1 MRLVRF
7 LKIFV
12 SLLLTLILVKISL
25 CVWRIYNGMDQPSL
39 DFYLQ
44 RIDLEIELL
53 KIAFLALLAALI
65 SFFWGN

>member
-1 MRLVRF
+1 MRLKRF

-12 SLLLTLILVKISL
+12 SLLLILILIKISL
-25 CVWRIYNGMDQPSL
+25 CLWRIYNGLDQASL

-44 RIDLEIELL
+44 RIDLGIEFL

-65 SFFWGN
+65 SFS